1 MFPLRCS
8 ILEAVKVRGRPQAPR
23 RPRGD
28 GSCSEG
34 RTRAWGRPGPA
45 EGLEEEQEKRGPRWP
60 RPPAPGPSPCA
71 RGGRAGASGD
81 GAACVTPGVGAPR
94 PPPRPGHGA
103 QGSAAAPHY
112 ARGTQKR

>member
-45 EGLEEEQEKRGPRWP
+45 EGLEEEQEKRGRAGHARQPLDQAP
-60 RPPAPGPSPCA
+60 APEGAELAPAGMEPPA
-71 RGGRAGASGD
+71 
-81 GAACVTPGVGAPR
+81 
-94 PPPRPGHGA
+94 
-103 QGSAAAPHY
+103 
-112 ARGTQKR
+112 